1 LKKKSKEN
9 NKSIGIGLVL
19 CASFGVVLG
28 PSVGM
33 TIAMAIN
40 NINKNDN

>member
-1 LKKKSKEN
+1 M
-9 NKSIGIGLVL
+9 GLAL
-19 CASFGVVLG
+19 GASFGVAIR
-28 PSVGM
+28 PSAGM

>member
-1 LKKKSKEN
+1 VGAVAGN
-9 NKSIGIGLVL
+9 IPFWVAIGVAI
-19 CASFGVVLG
+19 G

-33 TIAMAIN
+33 TIALTIN

>member
-1 LKKKSKEN
+1 MGAVTGN
-9 NKSIGIGLVL
+9 IPFWVAIGVAI
-19 CASFGVVLG
+19 G

>member
-1 LKKKSKEN
+1 M
-9 NKSIGIGLVL
+9 GLAL
-19 CASFGVVLG
+19 GASFGVAIG
-28 PSVGM
+28 PSAGM